1 MKCLT
6 RRVEVEGFTG
16 RKVGIFCFFDMHLGS
31 AACDERKLEAD
42 IAGVKARGDWWI
54 DGGDAMECINR
65 KDKRHNESML
75 APWLIGK
82 ADIVGP
88 QVRRYQELFA
98 DIRGQCLAKLSGNHE
113 AALLA
118 HSERDVM
125 YEMLRFLK
133 DGIGDD
139 SIHINAGA
147 QAFIRLMYMS
157 RRHTDNNGHGK
168 YRDYR
173 TLLIFAGH
181 GYGGGRMEGAGPLAL
196 GRLLKENNADLAVM
210 GHRHHGG
217 YIHQAQQTVN
227 GNGNVTR
234 RDRYAYLV
242 PSYRSRLY
250 NERPGEDVSLVDYA
264 DIQMFPAGTT
274 GGVRIVFD
282 LESGTLLDPLRNF

>member
-6 RRVEVEGFTG
+6 RRVEVDGFTG

-31 AACDERKLEAD
+31 AACDERQLEAD

-54 DGGDAMECINR
+54 DGGDALECINR
-65 KDKRHNESML
+65 KDKRHNEAML
-75 APWLIGK
+75 APWLVGK

-98 DIRGQCLAKLSGNHE
+98 DIRPQCLAKLAGNHE
-113 AALLA
+113 TALLS

-125 YEMLRFLK
+125 YEMLRFIK
-133 DGIGDD
+133 DGIYDD
-139 SIHINAGA
+139 SIHINGGA
-147 QAFIRLMYMS
+147 QTFIRLMHMS
-157 RRHTDNNGHGK
+157 YKRSDPRRPSQYK
-168 YRDYR
+168 DYC

-181 GYGGGRMEGAGPLAL
+181 GYGGGRMEGSGPLAL

-217 YIHQAQQTVN
+217 YIHQAQKD
-227 GNGNVTR
+227 VTRTGAVIR
-234 RDRYAYLV
+234 RDRYPYLV
-242 PSYRSRLY
+242 PSYRTGIY
-250 NERPGEDVSLVDYA
+250 NEDMGGDVALVDYG

-282 LESGTLLDPLRNF
+282 LESGVLCDPLRNF